1 MVRMSVAWKWA
12 RPNMSSRSRLAQ
24 SRERLPAR
32 PTRCASAEVS
42 QMVPAGGGVPGEGV
56 GEDRCGG
63 ADDGEPP
70 SDLVGVGAVCA
81 GCGVEADGD
90 LLGSVGG
97 AHWVVSFRADVWHRA
112 GTVPTLPK
120 VTVP

>member
-1 MVRMSVAWKWA
+1 ME
-12 RPNMSSRSRLAQ
+12 PL
-24 SRERLPAR
+24 
-32 PTRCASAEVS
+32 
-42 QMVPAGGGVPGEGV
+42 GGCLPGEGV
-56 GEDRCGG
+56 GEDRCGR

-97 AHWVVSFRADVWHRA
+97 AHGVVSFRADVWHRA